1 MIIKTLK
8 ATVIASALIA
18 AFPYAASAQSTTDL
32 KKEIELLRAQL
43 DSLQKKVDAQ
53 QSAAPAAGAVEPS
66 EFNRIKIKT
75 EGIEDSIEAQGLKQ
89 LKISGMMDPTYIYN
103 QKQNTSSF
111 SFLNNFAGGAESF
124 AYDNSYFGMA
134 VLDFQKETTDGTR
147 WRLTLA
153 PHKSVGSNYNFPSIV
168 HEASVSMPLW
178 DIQNRVWAGQIP
190 DWSGYEYYLA
200 NQTKFVTH
208 GMMFDF
214 LAPTFYTGIGTDFT
228 SGKWQIKTTL
238 ANMNSARY
246 NIDPNTGTALRAPMF
261 STRIDYSKGEYDGWG
276 AAIQAGKTT
285 NNVAG
290 GTSQLLNGE
299 VDAYFIRGDLTL
311 QGQLNYGTQKNAA
324 FNGGDATWYGLS
336 ALGAYK
342 FTPRLEGALRFDYI
356 NNAKN
361 GGGTFNIAN
370 GSCTLPVRDALG
382 AVQFDAVTGDLVT
395 AAGACA
401 DSRNG
406 FGPGMALQADSGLWE
421 IIDPNKG
428 TNRFSLTYAMNYLFS
443 PSTTLKFELRGD
455 RASQP
460 VFLNTNDGS
469 YGKSNF
475 LIGSSVVVS
484 F

>member
-1 MIIKTLK
+1 MMRNAIRKTLI
-8 ATVIASALIA
+8 TSALLM
-18 AFPYAASAQSTTDL
+18 AFPLIASAQSALDL
-32 KKEIELLRAQL
+32 KKEIDLLKGQIEA
-43 DSLQKKVDAQ
+43 LQKKVEAQ
-53 QSAAPAAGAVEPS
+53 SVAPVAAGAVDPD

-75 EGIEDSIEAQGLKQ
+75 EAIEDGIEAQGLKQ
-89 LKISGMMDPTYIYN
+89 LKISGVIDPTYIYN

-111 SFLNNFAGGAESF
+111 SFLNNFAGGSEVF

-168 HEASVSMPLW
+168 HEASVSIPLT
-178 DIQNRVWAGQIP
+178 DITTRMWAGQIP

-214 LAPTFYTGIGTDFT
+214 LAPTFYTGLGTDIT
-228 SGKWQIKTTL
+228 SGKWQVKTAI
-238 ANMNSARY
+238 ANMNSAR
-246 NIDPNTGTALRAPMF
+246 NNFDPVTGKALRSPML
-261 STRIDYSKGEYDGWG
+261 SVRVDYAKGEYDGWG
-276 AAIQAGKTT
+276 SSIQTGKTT

-290 GTSQLLNGE
+290 GTSQLNNAE

-311 QGQLNYGTQKNAA
+311 QGQLNYGMQKAAA

-342 FTPRLEGALRFDYI
+342 ISPRLEAGLRLDYI

-361 GGGTFNIAN
+361 GGGIFNIAFSTCPDPL
-370 GSCTLPVRDALG
+370 GGPDPVP
-382 AVQFDAVTGDLVT
+382 
-395 AAGACA
+395 CA
-401 DSRNG
+401 DGRNG
-406 FGPGMALQADSGLWE
+406 FGPGMVLGTDASGNPLWQVG
-421 IIDPNKG
+421 DPNAG
-428 TNRFSLTYAMNYLFS
+428 ANRFALSLGLNYLFN

-460 VFLNTNDGS
+460 VFLNTSDGT

-475 LIGSSVVVS
+475 LFGSSVVVS